1 MISGHSSKGYLP
13 PLIEVRS
20 KRAVVWLRDN
30 GSEAPMDEELKPQ
43 PASPRV
49 EPAQGAASAVA
60 ERARNACTSGRMPTL
75 YIGHGAPPLVDDP
88 LWVAQLAAWA
98 RALPTP
104 SAVLMVS
111 AHWENAP
118 LTIGATRTG
127 TPLIYDF
134 GGFPERYYRAQYRS
148 PGAPELAADVRRLLS
163 DQPVAEQ
170 PDHGLDHGAY
180 VPLTVMYPDADVPVL
195 QVSMPSLDPEQL
207 FQIGR
212 RLRQLRDQGVLVIGS
227 GFLTHGLPFLR
238 DFRLDAPPPAWST
251 EFDAWAHEAL
261 DHGDVD
267 QLSDF
272 MHRAPAVRY
281 AHPRTEHL
289 APLFVTLGA
298 GDSNGEPLP
307 SIIDGYWMGLSKRSI
322 QIA

>member
-1 MISGHSSKGYLP
+1 
-13 PLIEVRS
+13 
-20 KRAVVWLRDN
+20 
-30 GSEAPMDEELKPQ
+30 MDEELKPQ
-43 PASPRV
+43 DSSPKLAP
-49 EPAQGAASAVA
+49 EGAAAEVA
-60 ERARNACTSGRMPTL
+60 ERARGAHATGRMPAI
-75 YIGHGAPPLVDDP
+75 YIGHGAPPLVDDA

-98 RALPTP
+98 KALPWP
-104 SAVLMVS
+104 SAVLIVS

-127 TPLIYDF
+127 TPLVYDF
-134 GGFPERYYRAQYRS
+134 GGFPEQYYRARYAS

-163 DQPVAEQ
+163 DQPVADE
-170 PDHGLDHGAY
+170 PDRGLDHGAY
-180 VPLTVMYPDADVPVL
+180 VPLTVMYPNADVPVL
-195 QVSMPSLDPEQL
+195 QISMPSLDPERL
-207 FQIGR
+207 FDVGR
-212 RLRQLRDQGVLVIGS
+212 RLRPLRDQGVLVIGS

-261 DHGDVD
+261 EHGDID
-267 QLSDF
+267 ELSDF
-272 MHRAPAVRY
+272 IHRAPAVGY

-298 GDSNGEPLP
+298 GDSTGEALP

-322 QIA
+322 QIP